1 MGTEDKKESKENID
15 EPKVDEYFKDAPTNE
30 EHETDGWNET
40 DQKAADL
47 LDQAFRV
54 WTVVETDEENEIEYR
69 KPTKKSQIEE
79 SQKLINEASK
89 VNSKDGWITNRIK
102 ELQEVVD
109 SGKQKIWDGSYK
121 LMIASVLLAI
131 FMFVVPGLKSC
142 SKVSEITLEQATTR
156 RQSMI
161 SSYTG
166 SLKMAN
172 ETLTKLEKGEEANP
186 DRTKAQIKTDIKSA
200 KENIK
205 YYNKELKKYSDYSDK
220 KMLSKMK
227 ASKRKFGWRYFWK
240 GLFYIICIVLY
251 YFVSFVPQFV
261 LDKRQTEKKIMAA
274 TSGFLSAF
282 WNGFTNL
289 LINQPASYTTRYHYS
304 DGSTRNETTAN
315 IAPLIGLAL
324 RIGIPLLWYFMNM
337 ILLPFTIIVKYVRN
351 HHLHI

>member
-1 MGTEDKKESKENID
+1 MGTEDKKESTENID
-15 EPKVDEYFKDAPTNE
+15 ASKIDEYFKDAPTNE
-30 EHETDGWNET
+30 DHGSDGWSEV

-54 WTVVETDEENEIEYR
+54 WTVVETDEENDIEYR

-79 SQKLINEASK
+79 SQKLIDKASK

-142 SKVSEITLEQATTR
+142 SKVSEITLEQAATR
-156 RQSMI
+156 RQSLI
-161 SSYTG
+161 GSYTT
-166 SLKMAN
+166 SQKTASDRLAQ
-172 ETLTKLEKGEEANP
+172 LEKGEEANP
-186 DRTKAQIKTDIKSA
+186 NLTKPQIKDQIKSA
-200 KENIK
+200 KKSIK
-205 YYNKELKKYSDYSDK
+205 SYDKKLKEYNDMSDK
-220 KMLSKMK
+220 KMLGQMK

-240 GLFYIICIVLY
+240 GLFYLLCIVLY

-274 TSGFLSAF
+274 TSGFFSAF

-315 IAPLIGLAL
+315 ITPLIGLAL
-324 RIGIPLLWYFMNM
+324 KIGIPLLWYFMNM

-351 HHLHI
+351 YHLYI